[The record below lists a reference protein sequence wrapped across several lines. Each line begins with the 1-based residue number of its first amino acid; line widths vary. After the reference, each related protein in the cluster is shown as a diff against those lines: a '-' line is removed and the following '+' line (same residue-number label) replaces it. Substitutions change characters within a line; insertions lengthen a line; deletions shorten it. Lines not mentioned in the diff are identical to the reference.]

1 MTKDTFLNR
10 NFYGY
15 GPKKPEFVWPQGK
28 RVALSI
34 VVNIEEGA
42 ELTLSSGDEKN
53 EYIYENN
60 LNPVS
65 NQSVDLCMESHF
77 EYGLRA
83 GIWRVFHLLDQF
95 KVKVTFSCC
104 SRALKKSPWLVKEII
119 SRGHEISAHSVRW
132 ETHSNFSV
140 KHEKNI
146 INECYNTILEL
157 AGEAPI
163 GWHTR
168 SATSVNTRRLLI
180 EHGGFLYDSNS
191 YNDDLPYSIKKDNNK
206 FIILPY
212 SFDTNDMRFEQ
223 NGGFVHSNDF
233 FQYCKDTIDRLIYE
247 GQKNI
252 SNMMSIGLHP
262 RIIGRPGRIKALYLI
277 LNYIKGNRMI
287 WVSRRKDIAQFWA
300 DTNL

>member
-65 NQSVDLCMESHF
+65 DQSVDLCMESHF

-140 KHEKNI
+140 
-146 INECYNTILEL
+146 ILWP
-157 AGEAPI
+157 A
-163 GWHTR
+163 
-168 SATSVNTRRLLI
+168 N
-180 EHGGFLYDSNS
+180 
-191 YNDDLPYSIKKDNNK
+191 
-206 FIILPY
+206 
-212 SFDTNDMRFEQ
+212 
-223 NGGFVHSNDF
+223 
-233 FQYCKDTIDRLIYE
+233 
-247 GQKNI
+247 
-252 SNMMSIGLHP
+252 
-262 RIIGRPGRIKALYLI
+262 
-277 LNYIKGNRMI
+277 
-287 WVSRRKDIAQFWA
+287 
-300 DTNL
+300 